1 MVFRGIRSAPMIRLS
16 VREYKALGWQEFCTD
31 LLLVCLHLFTGP
43 LKESFDLGRKE
54 GCGDSQAP

>member
-1 MVFRGIRSAPMIRLS
+1 MIRLS